1 MYSNFDT
8 NLYSEDFSR
17 NFQDYEDE
25 MDLYEED
32 YSEGVESFQSYIDS
46 YVSRCG
52 IGWRFRTVLD
62 IKKKIELFLNL

>member
-32 YSEGVESFQSYIDS
+32 YSERAESFQSYTDS
-46 YVSRCG
+46 YSSPYG
-52 IGWRFRTVLD
+52 IGWALPYGFRY
-62 IKKKIELFLNL
+62 